1 MCMKKNLVAVLGCLL
16 LTPLALIAH
25 HSFAA
30 EFDAS
35 KPVNLAGAVTK
46 VEWTNPHIWI
56 HLEGKDEKGTVGKWQ
71 CEMGSP
77 NVLTRQGWK
86 KDSLK
91 QGDQITIE
99 GSRAKDGT
107 NTCNAR
113 TVKLADGKRMFAGS
127 SQGVTP

>member
-1 MCMKKNLVAVLGCLL
+1 MKRTFAGFVACLL
-16 LTPLALIAH
+16 CAVPLVAH

-30 EFDAS
+30 EFDAG
-35 KPVNLAGAVTK
+35 KPVTIKGPVTK

-56 HLEGKDEKGTVGKWQ
+56 YLESKDERGTVAKWQ

-77 NVLTRQGWK
+77 NTLMRAGWRA
-86 KDSLK
+86 DSLK
-91 QGDQITIE
+91 QGDEITVE

-113 TVKLADGKRMFAGS
+113 AVRLANGTRLFAGS
-127 SQGVTP
+127 SGGDAPR

>member
-1 MCMKKNLVAVLGCLL
+1 
-16 LTPLALIAH
+16 
-25 HSFAA
+25 
-30 EFDAS
+30 
-35 KPVNLAGAVTK
+35 
-46 VEWTNPHIWI
+46 
-56 HLEGKDEKGTVGKWQ
+56 
-71 CEMGSP
+71 
-77 NVLTRQGWK
+77 VLTRQGWR

-99 GSRAKDGT
+99 GTRAKDGT

>member
-1 MCMKKNLVAVLGCLL
+1 MKRNLVTVVGCVL

-30 EFDAS
+30 EFDAN
-35 KPVNLAGAVTK
+35 KPVNLAGAVSK

-56 HLEGKDEKGTVGKWQ
+56 FLDAKDEKGVAGTWK

-77 NVLTRQGWK
+77 NVLTRQGWR

-91 QGDQITIE
+91 NGDQITIE

-127 SQGVTP
+127 SQGQ

>member
-1 MCMKKNLVAVLGCLL
+1 MKKNLVVVLGFLF
-16 LTPLALIAH
+16 LTPVALLAH

-30 EFDAS
+30 EFDAT

-56 HLEGKDEKGTVGKWQ
+56 YLEGKDEKGVAGKWQ

-77 NVLTRQGWK
+77 NVLTRQGWR

-99 GSRAKDGT
+99 GTRAKDGT

>member
-1 MCMKKNLVAVLGCLL
+1 MKKNLVVVLGFLI
-16 LTPLALIAH
+16 LTPVALLAH

-30 EFDAS
+30 EFDAT

-56 HLEGKDEKGTVGKWQ
+56 YLEGKDEKGVAGKWQ

-77 NVLTRQGWK
+77 NVLTRQGWR

-99 GSRAKDGT
+99 GTRAKDGT

>member
-1 MCMKKNLVAVLGCLL
+1 MKRICVVFVVVLALAV
-16 LTPLALIAH
+16 PLIAH

-35 KPVNLAGAVTK
+35 KPVTLKGAVTK

-56 HLEGKDEKGTVGKWQ
+56 YMDNKDEKGIVTKWQ

-77 NVLTRQGWK
+77 NMLMRQGWRS
-86 KDSLK
+86 DSLK
-91 QGDQITIE
+91 QGDDVTIE

-113 TVKLADGKRMFAGS
+113 TVRLANGTRMFAGS
-127 SQGVTP
+127 SGGDAPPRQ

>member
-1 MCMKKNLVAVLGCLL
+1 MKKNLAVVLGCLL
-16 LTPLALIAH
+16 LTPVALLAH

-30 EFDAS
+30 EFDS
-35 KPVNLAGAVTK
+35 TKTVNLSGAVTK

-56 HLEGKDEKGTVGKWQ
+56 YLEGKDEKGVAGKWQ

-77 NVLTRQGWK
+77 NVLTRQGWR

>member
-1 MCMKKNLVAVLGCLL
+1 MKKNLIAVLGCLL

-30 EFDAS
+30 EFDAN

-56 HLEGKDEKGTVGKWQ
+56 YLESKDEKGTVSKWQ

-127 SQGVTP
+127 SQGGAQ

>member
-1 MCMKKNLVAVLGCLL
+1 MKKNLIAVLGCLL

-35 KPVNLAGAVTK
+35 KPVNLAGPVTK

-56 HLEGKDEKGTVGKWQ
+56 HLESKDEKGTVSKWQ

-127 SQGVTP
+127 SQGAGQ

>member
-1 MCMKKNLVAVLGCLL
+1 MKRNLAVVLGCLF
-16 LTPLALIAH
+16 LTPIALIAH

-30 EFDAS
+30 EFDAT
-35 KPVNLAGAVTK
+35 KPINLSGAVTK

-56 HLEGKDEKGTVGKWQ
+56 YLEGKDDKGVAGKWQ

-77 NVLTRQGWK
+77 NVLTRQGWR

-99 GSRAKDGT
+99 GTRAKDGT

-113 TVKLADGKRMFAGS
+113 TVKTADGKRMFAGS